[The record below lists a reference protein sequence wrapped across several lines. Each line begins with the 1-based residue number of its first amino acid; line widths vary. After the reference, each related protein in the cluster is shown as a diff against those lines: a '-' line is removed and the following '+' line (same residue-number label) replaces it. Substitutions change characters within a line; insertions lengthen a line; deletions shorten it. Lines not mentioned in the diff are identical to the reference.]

1 MKKDIQVSTNDPAN
15 PTQTLILTGQIDK
28 LFSLSPRRL
37 RLVGTLG
44 TEIKQK
50 LVLDTHEKYPFKLTA
65 VRAQHGTHI
74 RYKFEE
80 VAQPQKMRY
89 VVTVENTREET
100 GSFLDKLYLVTDSQL
115 QPEIEVPIYGLIN
128 PKPDNRQ
135 E

>member
-1 MKKDIQVSTNDPAN
+1 MKKDIQVFTNDPAN

-37 RLVGTLG
+37 RLVGKLG

-65 VRAQHGTHI
+65 VRAQHGIHI
-74 RYKFEE
+74 RYTFEE
-80 VAQPQKMRY
+80 VAQSQKMRY

-100 GSFLDKLYLVTDSQL
+100 GSFLDKLYLVTDSKL

-128 PKPDNRQ
+128 PKPNNRQ